1 MRAGYQG
8 EPGAF
13 SEQAV
18 RTLLPEA
25 EPVPHRTFGSVFEAV
40 VSGDLRYG
48 IVPIENSQAGSIN
61 DTYDLL
67 ARHHLWIG
75 GEVSVRVDQALLAL
89 PGTRLEDVRRVS
101 SHPQA
106 LAQSAEF
113 LAALDAEVVPEY
125 DTAGA
130 ARRIAEQRLA
140 GEAAVASERA
150 AELYGLEVLA
160 RRIQTHGENHTRFV
174 AVAVAS
180 ATHLAPDKTSLVFRV
195 AQEAIR
201 NVVNHSQATKV
212 ITRLRYAD
220 GVVTLRVEDNGR
232 GFSSADRSR
241 RREEGHVGLSL
252 LNNAVEASSGRL
264 SLESEPGRGTS
275 LMLTLPC

>member
-48 IVPIENSQAGSIN
+48 VVPIENSQAGSIN

-174 AVAVAS
+174 AIAVDR
-180 ATHLAPDKTSLVFRV
+180 TPLGEPDKTSLVFGVGHRPG
-195 AQEAIR
+195 ALYR
-201 NVVNHSQATKV
+201 S
-212 ITRLRYAD
+212 LRPFAERD
-220 GVVTLRVEDNGR
+220 LNLSKLE
-232 GFSSADRSR
+232 SR
-241 RREEGHVGLSL
+241 PLGDSPWRYRFYLD
-252 LNNAVEASSGRL
+252 VEAADTDPAL
-264 SLESEPGRGTS
+264 IEALAELERETSFVRVLGSYPAWREP
-275 LMLTLPC
+275 PA

>member
-1 MRAGYQG
+1 MKAGYQG

-18 RTLLPEA
+18 RTLLPDG
-25 EPVPHRTFGSVFEAV
+25 EPVPHRTFVSVFEAV

-48 IVPIENSQAGSIN
+48 VVPIENSQAGSIN

-67 ARHHLWIG
+67 AHHHLWIA
-75 GEVSVRVDQALLAL
+75 GEVAVRVDQALLAL
-89 PGTRLEDVRRVS
+89 PGTRLEDVRRVV

-113 LAALDAEVVPEY
+113 LASLDAEVVPDY

-130 ARRIAEQRLA
+130 ARRIAEQHLT

-160 RRIQTHGENHTRFV
+160 RRIQTHHENHTRFV
-174 AVAVAS
+174 AVAVDRTPSARQTSPLWCSAWVTGPARCTVRSGRSRSANSTCRSSSRVRS
-180 ATHLAPDKTSLVFRV
+180 ATARGDTASTSTWRP
-195 AQEAIR
+195 R
-201 NVVNHSQATKV
+201 TP
-212 ITRLRYAD
+212 TR
-220 GVVTLRVEDNGR
+220 
-232 GFSSADRSR
+232 S
-241 RREEGHVGLSL
+241 
-252 LNNAVEASSGRL
+252 
-264 SLESEPGRGTS
+264 
-275 LMLTLPC
+275 